1 MGKPR
6 ALPVRTLRRVT
17 PLQRMESP
25 MSLANPLVVGLIAAA
40 LAAAA
45 LTVHAQAPAASAPQ
59 AAAAPKPQ
67 HFVYLLRVAP
77 AYHDAAR
84 WTKVENDTVG
94 RHFVRLSEATKAGRV
109 VFAGRTNEALD
120 RTFGLVVFEAANEA
134 EAREFMNGDPAVAA
148 GLMTA
153 TLHPYVLALQRRP

>member
-1 MGKPR
+1 MVRFPR
-6 ALPVRTLRRVT
+6 PVLTAMLFVAALGHALP
-17 PLQRMESP
+17 
-25 MSLANPLVVGLIAAA
+25 AA
-40 LAAAA
+40 
-45 LTVHAQAPAASAPQ
+45 VAQTPAASAVP
-59 AAAAPKPQ
+59 AAAPKPQ

-84 WTKVENDTVG
+84 WTKTDNDTVG

-109 VFAGRTNEALD
+109 IFAGRTDEALD
-120 RTFGLVVFEAANEA
+120 KTFGLVVFEAANEG
-134 EAREFMNGDPAVAA
+134 EAREFMNGDPAVVA